1 MIRVDNVTKNYGAFR
16 AVDGISLEIRKGEI
30 LGLLGPNGAGK
41 TTTLK
46 MLTGY
51 FAPTSGEIYYNDTP
65 VSKAP
70 LAIKKR
76 IGYLPESAPL
86 YPNMLVYDFL
96 CYTADVQGIPKDRR
110 LARIKEMASLCS
122 ISEIMDKPIGELSK
136 GLKQRVGLAY
146 AMISDPEILILDEPT
161 SGLDPNQIVEIRKII
176 RDIGETRTII
186 FSTHILSEAEAT
198 CDRIAIVH
206 KGKIVADGTT
216 DDIRSQGNDGPTLSL
231 GLKGVKALEAEAL
244 LSPLTGVARVDTSG
258 NGSNRCELSVTFQQ
272 GHDARETIYNTL
284 KKTDWILMNFAL
296 ESNTLETIFRNLT
309 KEN

>member
-1 MIRVDNVTKNYGAFR
+1 MIRVDDVTKDYGAFR
-16 AVDGISLEIRKGEI
+16 AVDGISLEIRQGEI

-51 FAPTSGEIYYNDTP
+51 FPPTSGEIYYDDVP
-65 VSKAP
+65 VSTQP
-70 LAIKKR
+70 LEIKKR

-96 CYTADVQGIPKDRR
+96 CYTADVRGIPKASR
-110 LARIKEMASLCS
+110 LGRIKEMASLCS
-122 ISEIMDKPIGELSK
+122 LTDIMDKPIGELSK

-146 AMISDPEILILDEPT
+146 AMISDPEILVLDEPT

-216 DDIRSQGNDGPTLSL
+216 DAIRSNGNGRSTLRMD
-231 GLKGVKALEAEAL
+231 LKGATPQEAKQL
-244 LSPLTGVARVDTSG
+244 LSGV
-258 NGSNRCELSVTFQQ
+258 NGVTDVAVSEKKENRCEVSVGFTKGQ
-272 GHDARETIYNTL
+272 DAREAVYGAV
-284 KKTDWILMNFAL
+284 KATDWVLMNFAM
-296 ESNTLETIFRNLT
+296 EANSLETIFRNLT
-309 KEN
+309 KET